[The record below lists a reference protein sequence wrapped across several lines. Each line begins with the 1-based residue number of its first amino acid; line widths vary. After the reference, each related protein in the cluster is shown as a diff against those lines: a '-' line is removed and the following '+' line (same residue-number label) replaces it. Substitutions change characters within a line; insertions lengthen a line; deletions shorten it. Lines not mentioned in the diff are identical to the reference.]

1 MHRSAPHLAR
11 LLVGAAVPVM
21 LVAGCSSGSDSS
33 KDDARKAAAP
43 SAPVSAPAS
52 ASASPSAGAATPAT
66 FAALPD
72 PCRVIGAKTVKSLVP
87 KAKKPAGIPA
97 HSAERDERG
106 GCSWN
111 GLDGYQYRWLDVSLQ
126 RYDTV
131 AGLGSAKE
139 QAEERYAEQVAAAV
153 KAKGARSEPVTDGAW
168 DAGTA
173 VTSTSKKDKE
183 EYREVTVV
191 ARTRNAVLVLTYN
204 GAGLE
209 KAKPPAESGL
219 KADALKAAKEAATA
233 VAAANA

>member
-43 SAPVSAPAS
+43 SAPASAPAS
-52 ASASPSAGAATPAT
+52 ASASAATPAG
-66 FAALPD
+66 FAELPD

-87 KAKKPAGIPA
+87 KAKKPAGTPA

-111 GLDGYQYRWLDVSLQ
+111 GLNGYQYRWLDVSLQ

-131 AGLGSAKE
+131 AGLGSAEE

-153 KAKGARSEPVTDGAW
+153 KAKGARSAAVTDGAW

-173 VTSTSKKDKE
+173 VTSTVKKDKE

-191 ARTRNAVLVLTYN
+191 ARARNAVLVLTYN

-209 KAKPPAESGL
+209 NAKTPAESGL

>member
-33 KDDARKAAAP
+33 KDDAHKAAA
-43 SAPVSAPAS
+43 SAPAS
-52 ASASPSAGAATPAT
+52 KSASPSPSAVAARYSE
-66 FAALPD
+66 LPD

-87 KAKKPAGIPA
+87 KAKKPAGTPA

-131 AGLGSAKE
+131 AGLGSAEE
-139 QAEERYAEQVAAAV
+139 QAKERYAEQVAEAGRV
-153 KAKGARSEPVTDGAW
+153 KGAKSTPVAVDGVW

-173 VTSTSKKDKE
+173 VTSTAKKDKE
-183 EYREVTVV
+183 EYRDVTVV
-191 ARTRNAVLVLTYN
+191 ARTGNAVLVLTYN

-209 KAKPPAESGL
+209 DAKTPAGSGL
-219 KADALKAAKEAATA
+219 KSGALKAAKEAATA

>member
-33 KDDARKAAAP
+33 KDDARKAAA
-43 SAPVSAPAS
+43 ASAPAS
-52 ASASPSAGAATPAT
+52 KSASPSPSAVAAKYAE
-66 FAALPD
+66 LPD

-87 KAKKPAGIPA
+87 KAKKPAGTPA

-131 AGLGSAKE
+131 AGLGSAEE
-139 QAEERYAEQVAAAV
+139 QAKERYAEQVAEAAR
-153 KAKGARSEPVTDGAW
+153 AKGAKSAPVTVDGAW

-183 EYREVTVV
+183 EYRDVTVV
-191 ARTRNAVLVLTYN
+191 ARTGNAVLVLTYN

-209 KAKPPAESGL
+209 DAKTPAGSGL
-219 KADALKAAKEAATA
+219 KAGALKAAKEAATA

>member
-33 KDDARKAAAP
+33 KDDAQKAAA
-43 SAPVSAPAS
+43 SAPAS
-52 ASASPSAGAATPAT
+52 KSASPSPSAVAARYAE
-66 FAALPD
+66 LPD

-87 KAKKPAGIPA
+87 KAKKPAGTPA

-126 RYDTV
+126 RYDAV
-131 AGLGSAKE
+131 AGLGSAEE
-139 QAEERYAEQVAAAV
+139 QAKERYAEQVAEAG
-153 KAKGARSEPVTDGAW
+153 KAKGAKSTPVTVDGVW

-173 VTSTSKKDKE
+173 VTSSVKKDKE
-183 EYREVTVV
+183 EYRDVTVV
-191 ARTRNAVLVLTYN
+191 ARTGNAVLVLTYN

-209 KAKPPAESGL
+209 DAKTPAESGL
-219 KADALKAAKEAATA
+219 RSGALKAAKEAAAA

>member
-33 KDDARKAAAP
+33 KDDARKAATA
-43 SAPVSAPAS
+43 SAPAS
-52 ASASPSAGAATPAT
+52 KSASPSARAVAAK
-66 FAALPD
+66 FAELPD
-72 PCRVIGAKTVKSLVP
+72 PCEVIGAKTVTSLVP
-87 KAKKPAGIPA
+87 KAKKPAGTPA

-131 AGLGSAKE
+131 AGLGSAEE
-139 QAEERYAEQVAAAV
+139 QAKRRYAEQVAEAGR
-153 KAKGARSEPVTDGAW
+153 AKGAKSAPVTVDGVW

-173 VTSTSKKDKE
+173 VTSTVKKDKE
-183 EYREVTVV
+183 EYRDVTVV
-191 ARTRNAVLVLTYN
+191 ARTANAVLVLTYN

-209 KAKPPAESGL
+209 DAKTPAGSGL
-219 KADALKAAKEAATA
+219 KARALEAAKEAATA

>member
-33 KDDARKAAAP
+33 KDDAQKAAA
-43 SAPVSAPAS
+43 ASAPAS
-52 ASASPSAGAATPAT
+52 KSASPSPSAVAATYAE
-66 FAALPD
+66 LPD

-87 KAKKPAGIPA
+87 KAKKPAGTPA
-97 HSAERDERG
+97 HSAQRDERG

-126 RYDTV
+126 RYDSV
-131 AGLGSAKE
+131 AGLGSAEE
-139 QAEERYAEQVAAAV
+139 QAKKRYAEQVAEAGR
-153 KAKGARSEPVTDGAW
+153 AKGAKSAPVTVDGVW

-173 VTSTSKKDKE
+173 VTSTVKKDKE
-183 EYREVTVV
+183 EYRDVTVV
-191 ARTRNAVLVLTYN
+191 ARTGNAVLVLTYN

-209 KAKPPAESGL
+209 DAKTPAESGL
-219 KADALKAAKEAATA
+219 RSDALTAAKEAATA
-233 VAAANA
+233 IAAANA